1 MWLPICCS
9 GLSTNSSSTA
19 ESIPVTC
26 PITPHLFLSNS
37 HLNTL
42 LKHTMPFRLI
52 AMPELCGSSIFQV
65 CICYLWVSLW
75 THWPSALH
83 VAESR
88 CSSQQHREESN
99 DSQKKLREFVS
110 VAHIFILP
118 FENSTF
124 VSVCWYFRE
133 GSLSL
138 CPNLLYSPPP
148 TGRAFW
154 YPYCCLDFRDHLLS
168 DPWTMSA
175 LCWIPWA
182 SWVAHMLSVKL
193 QITVPWAE
201 VPPCSLMTCITPKY
215 LILAHCEL

>member
-118 FENSTF
+118 FENST
-124 VSVCWYFRE
+124 CGE
-133 GSLSL
+133 I
-138 CPNLLYSPPP
+138 LLGIFGLATWS
-148 TGRAFW
+148 
-154 YPYCCLDFRDHLLS
+154 
-168 DPWTMSA
+168 
-175 LCWIPWA
+175 
-182 SWVAHMLSVKL
+182 
-193 QITVPWAE
+193 
-201 VPPCSLMTCITPKY
+201 PCSFELITQIVIEFLEVLHPFPGDGIVDLNHHSW
-215 LILAHCEL
+215 LIHWGI